1 MAGRSGNET
10 PWLKCRLVSELLETA
25 AAALGMPTD
34 LVQRSAAARAT
45 ENGTTVDD
53 VLTAWAGG
61 APIAV
66 AVPSAE
72 AQPSEPVV
80 EAPVSEAPPAAV
92 VVLDS
97 PVIEVPAAIEEVPVE
112 AEPEERLEPVS
123 MGRRIKTAVRV
134 GAWTGAALGLVGFL
148 VAGAFWAD
156 TTTASP
162 DTGPI
167 VQVDATGVLIG
178 AALVSILFGAIVA
191 GLSRTA
197 AASTDPAMQLSESK
211 GSTAWIGAAM
221 GLILG
226 IVAGVLLTAGFG
238 TEIEGGEGLIQLP
251 VLPTLTVMLVGGA
264 ILGAV
269 TSLVPQLFGTP
280 VAVADDDEEEVTEVR
295 KRLGQAVSI
304 PMSAAVILLLLVL
317 PFAYIL
323 IQSNELTSG
332 GAAIIAVLVAS
343 GILGFATLA
352 GSKPEMRITGGD
364 LLVAV
369 AGIGTVLLILLAVL
383 LINSGEGPEEGAPE
397 EQTAI
402 VLELV

>member
-1 MAGRSGNET
+1 M
-10 PWLKCRLVSELLETA
+10 SELLETA
-25 AAALGMPTD
+25 ATALGMPAD

-53 VLTAWAGG
+53 VLSAWAGG

-80 EAPVSEAPPAAV
+80 EAPVSDAPPAAV
-92 VVLDS
+92 VVLDP
-97 PVIEVPAAIEEVPVE
+97 PVIEVPTAAEEVPVE

-156 TTTASP
+156 TTTAIP

-191 GLSRTA
+191 GLSRAA

-226 IVAGVLLTAGFG
+226 IVAGVLLTTGFG

-264 ILGAV
+264 VLGAV

-280 VAVADDDEEEVTEVR
+280 VAVADDDEKEVTEVK

-317 PFAYIL
+317 PFAYVL

-352 GSKPEMRITGGD
+352 GGKPEMRITGGD

-369 AGIGTVLLILLAVL
+369 VGIGTVLLILLAVL

-402 VLELV
+402 VLEIV

>member
-1 MAGRSGNET
+1 M
-10 PWLKCRLVSELLETA
+10 SELLETA

-80 EAPVSEAPPAAV
+80 EAPVSDAPPAAV
-92 VVLDS
+92 VVLDP
-97 PVIEVPAAIEEVPVE
+97 PVVEVPAAIEEVPVE

-123 MGRRIKTAVRV
+123 MGRRIKTAVRA

-156 TTTASP
+156 TTTAIP

-167 VQVDATGVLIG
+167 VQVDATGVLVG

-264 ILGAV
+264 VLGAV

-280 VAVADDDEEEVTEVR
+280 VAVSDDDEKEVTEVK

-352 GSKPEMRITGGD
+352 GGKPEMRITGGD

-402 VLELV
+402 VLEIV

>member
-1 MAGRSGNET
+1 
-10 PWLKCRLVSELLETA
+10 
-25 AAALGMPTD
+25 MPTD

-92 VVLDS
+92 VVLDP
-97 PVIEVPAAIEEVPVE
+97 PVIEVPAAIEEVPIE

-383 LINSGEGPEEGAPE
+383 LINSGEGPEEGDPE

-402 VLELV
+402 VVEIA